1 MQEENSAH
9 APLELFITH
18 GEHLKSSALTVW
30 TQSAAKA
37 TQQRRWQGKTP
48 SMAPKAR
55 VISSGFAITDGSIM
69 QQQGGEAP
77 PLQAPP
83 PPMDEADDSRKSERK
98 RQRERQR
105 RSDLAS
111 AFDELSTLLTQIET
125 PSGELAGGGSED
137 SSARRRR
144 RRSGTGDDMEDSAGM
159 TRLDLI
165 GRTVGVLRRLLH
177 ENADLRRRLMEGG
190 GGGDGDE
197 KVRTG

>member
-1 MQEENSAH
+1 
-9 APLELFITH
+9 
-18 GEHLKSSALTVW
+18 
-30 TQSAAKA
+30 
-37 TQQRRWQGKTP
+37 
-48 SMAPKAR
+48 
-55 VISSGFAITDGSIM
+55 
-69 QQQGGEAP
+69 
-77 PLQAPP
+77 
-83 PPMDEADDSRKSERK
+83 MDEADDSRKSERK

-125 PSGELAGGGSED
+125 PSSGELAGGGSED